1 MSSLS
6 NRPLK
11 ALALFVEAG
20 VFALF
25 AVAVAY
31 GNFHHGV
38 GFFISLFLPIA
49 FGAVVAARVLPTGA
63 LAQAITH
70 GALLTGCVIFAF
82 PFVWLVSTSFKYNEE
97 IFIYPPRWVPVIPAD
112 VEHSPYMT
120 TELLGDLP
128 PEEATWD
135 KAAWA
140 SAWPGM
146 ASYLWDRQG
155 ERIRQL
161 PGAGDVHPES
171 LRAAVLHGII
181 EYAAR
186 SLPDTAWS
194 VGPSAVMRQID
205 ARVDEELLHTVWD
218 AVYRAVELREPS
230 VQNIQRDYL
239 PLPTGAT
246 RHIDAWQILT
256 GAAALGPTATDEARP
271 SRLLSY
277 DFAGAADA
285 IVMRGAFPLPVP
297 EDEFLGFTLPLRQD
311 RSWHAVRV
319 KLEVG
324 GRLYDSTDD
333 LFLDQYRWQEIGFK
347 LARLDERDERDLGIW
362 PLVAAENQHDV
373 FADPD
378 CFRVPLVVAPSSR
391 LVATWRKYTYHYRK
405 AQLATEYWW
414 SYVTNSVYLVLMT
427 MIGQVLSCSIVAY
440 AYSRLN
446 WPGRE
451 ALFAILLATMMLP
464 PQVTMIP
471 VFMIFEKLGWY
482 NTLRALWA
490 PSFFGSAFFIFL
502 LRQFM
507 KSIPDD
513 LEDAAKIDG
522 CSFFGIY
529 WRIILPLVKPALA
542 AVCIFTFM
550 GTWND
555 FMGPLIYINDQRL
568 YPLAL
573 GLFDFRGEHKTD
585 FGMLMAASTLMT
597 LPVIALFFLAQRHFI
612 QGVTLTGMKG

>member
-1 MSSLS
+1 MTSAS

-20 VFALF
+20 LFALL
-25 AVAVAY
+25 AVAVGY
-31 GNFHHGV
+31 GDFHHGV
-38 GFFISLFLPIA
+38 GFFILLFLPIA
-49 FGAVVAARVLPTGA
+49 VGAVVAATLLPTGA
-63 LAQAITH
+63 LAQLITH

-82 PFVWLVSTSFKYNEE
+82 PFLWLVSTSFKYDEE
-97 IFIYPPRWVPVIPAD
+97 IFIYPPRWVPVVPPG
-112 VEHSPYMT
+112 VEHSPYVT

-135 KAAWA
+135 QAAWE

-155 ERIRQL
+155 DRIRQL
-161 PGAGDVHPES
+161 PGAADVPQQR
-171 LRAAVLHGII
+171 LRAALLHGII
-181 EYAAR
+181 ESGARRLPAA
-186 SLPDTAWS
+186 AWAE
-194 VGPSAVMRQID
+194 GPGVVIRQID
-205 ARVDEELLHTVWD
+205 ERVDDELLRTVWET
-218 AVYRAVELREPS
+218 VYRAVELREPT

-246 RHIDAWQILT
+246 PHVDAWQVLS
-256 GAAALGPTATDEARP
+256 GAAALGPTPTDEARP

-277 DFAGAADA
+277 DFESSAAD
-285 IVMRGAFPLPVP
+285 IVIRGSFPLPVP
-297 EDEFLGFTLPLRQD
+297 EDEFLGITLPLRQD
-311 RSWHAVRV
+311 RSWHALRV
-319 KLEVG
+319 ELEVG
-324 GRLYDSTDD
+324 GRLYRSADD
-333 LFLDQYRWQEIGFK
+333 LFLDRYRWQEIGFK
-347 LARLDERDERDLGIW
+347 LVHLDERDERDLGIW
-362 PLVAAENQHDV
+362 PLVAAENEPDV
-373 FADPD
+373 FADAGR
-378 CFRVPLVVAPSSR
+378 FRVTLRVEPSSR
-391 LVATWRKYTYHYRK
+391 LVATWRKYTHHYRK

-414 SYVTNSVYLVLMT
+414 RYVTNSVYLVLMT
-427 MIGQVLSCSIVAY
+427 MLGQVLSCSIVAY
-440 AYSRLN
+440 AFSRLN

-451 ALFAILLATMMLP
+451 ALFALLLATMMLP

-507 KSIPDD
+507 KSIPND

-573 GLFDFRGEHKTD
+573 GLFDFRGEHQTD
-585 FGMLMAASTLMT
+585 FGMLMAASTMMT
-597 LPVIALFFLAQRHFI
+597 LPVIALFFLAQRYFI
-612 QGVTLTGMKG
+612 QGVTLTGIKG